1 MIWKKQKNG
10 SKRIPFRERPTQY
23 VIPPELV
30 HAIKAKKMAIFELV
44 RLGIINDLNAECLQA
59 DFEQLRALG
68 SALLTE
74 QRIEN
79 QDLIRKERSQVET
92 TLTIIRDQL
101 VAHEK
106 ELEAMRSNLDFE
118 RKDETNV

>member
-1 MIWKKQKNG
+1 MIWKKKTG
-10 SKRIPFRERPTQY
+10 SKLIPFREQPTQY

-30 HAIKAKKMAIFELV
+30 HAIKAKKMAILELV
-44 RLGIINDLNAECLQA
+44 RLGVINDLNAECLQA

-74 QRIEN
+74 QHIEN
-79 QDLIRKERSQVET
+79 QALIRKERSLVET

-101 VAHEK
+101 AEHEK
-106 ELEAMRSNLDFE
+106 ELEAMRFDLDFE
-118 RKDETNV
+118 REGETNV

>member
-1 MIWKKQKNG
+1 MIWKKKAG
-10 SKRIPFRERPTQY
+10 SKRIPFREQPTQY

-30 HAIKAKKMAIFELV
+30 HAIKAKKMGIFELV
-44 RLGIINDLNAECLQA
+44 RLGVINDLTAECLQA

-68 SALLTE
+68 SALLAE

-79 QDLIRKERSQVET
+79 QDIIHKERLQVET

-101 VAHEK
+101 AEREK
-106 ELEAMRSNLDFE
+106 ELEAMRSDLDFE
-118 RKDETNV
+118 RKGETNV